1 MSEDPDVDYGQMPM
15 LGDIARVHGRDRP
28 QAVALSFE
36 GRETT
41 YAALDRRTNQVAH
54 ALLAAGVTRGERVG
68 YLGKNSDVFFELM
81 LGCGKMG
88 AVLTPI
94 GWRLAPPEVA
104 FILENAD
111 TRILFVDALNNLL
124 AGDIHNIPS

>member
-1 MSEDPDVDYGQMPM
+1 MPEEPMSQTLSVDYAQMPV

-36 GRETT
+36 GRETN
-41 YAALDRRTNQVAH
+41 YAALDRRTNQIAH
-54 ALLAAGVTRGERVG
+54 ALRGAGVAKGERVG

-94 GWRLAPPEVA
+94 GWRLAPPEIA
-104 FILENAD
+104 FIL
-111 TRILFVDALNNLL
+111 
-124 AGDIHNIPS
+124 